1 MDFVENIAE
10 KIESIETVSSKIIN
24 DNRRS
29 NEDLQDEMVQSLEK
43 FEIKTKKDNT
53 RMKPIQDLQKF
64 QVVLEMMDLN
74 ILSSFDN
81 EKKEEVVSIIDNLQ
95 DILDEIKKE
104 LKDEE
109 S

>member
-1 MDFVENIAE
+1 
-10 KIESIETVSSKIIN
+10 
-24 DNRRS
+24 
-29 NEDLQDEMVQSLEK
+29 
-43 FEIKTKKDNT
+43 
-53 RMKPIQDLQKF
+53 MKPIQDLQKF

-95 DILDEIKKE
+95 DILDEIKK
-104 LKDEE
+104 